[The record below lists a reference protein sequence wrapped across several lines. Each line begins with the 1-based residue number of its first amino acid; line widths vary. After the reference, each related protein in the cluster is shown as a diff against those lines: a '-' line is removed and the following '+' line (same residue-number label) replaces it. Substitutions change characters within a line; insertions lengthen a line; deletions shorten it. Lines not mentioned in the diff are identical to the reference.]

1 MKIGKHLFVLGTNL
15 LNMERKYKLNLK
27 TLKYERQERVIE
39 DFIVKKVLPK
49 FAFTAVLGISLG
61 IAATYY
67 IGSPAEREGFMEA
80 KVLNEKYNNI
90 NTQLR
95 KALVEL
101 TDIQAHDDGYRSV
114 FQVDPLTESQ
124 KAAGFGGTDR
134 YSNLK
139 NYANSEIMVSTAY
152 NIDKMIST
160 MKIQTQ
166 SFETVTKLVKNKEKM
181 LACIPSIQPIAIKD
195 LIRHGSPFG
204 YRFHPILH
212 IYRMHAGVDLT
223 AKEGTPIYATG
234 QGKVIAAGGQNGY
247 GNVVK
252 IDHGFGY
259 TTVYAHM
266 SKIAI
271 KNGQKVNRGD
281 IIGYVGCTGLS
292 TSPHC
297 HYEVRINNKP
307 VDPMNFYKSDMTEEE
322 YQIFLAAS
330 QDLAFGDND

>member
-1 MKIGKHLFVLGTNL
+1 MGTNIF
-15 LNMERKYKLNLK
+15 NMKEKYKLNLK
-27 TLKYERQERVIE
+27 TLKFERQEGVIE
-39 DFIVKKVLPK
+39 DFIVKKILPR
-49 FAFTAVLGISLG
+49 FAFSAVLGISLG

-67 IGSPAEREGFMEA
+67 IGSPVEQEGLQET
-80 KVLNEKYNNI
+80 KRLTEDYNSLNNK
-90 NTQLR
+90 LR
-95 KALVEL
+95 NALVEL
-101 TDIQAHDDGYRSV
+101 NNIQTHDEGYRGV
-114 FQVDPLTESQ
+114 FQVDALTESQ

-134 YSNLK
+134 YANLK
-139 NYANSEIMVSTAY
+139 NHENSEIMVSTAF
-152 NIDKMIST
+152 NVDKMIST
-160 MKIQTQ
+160 MKIQLQ
-166 SFETVTKLVKNKEKM
+166 SFDMITKLVKNKEKM
-181 LACIPSIQPIAIKD
+181 LACIPSIQPIAVKD
-195 LIRHGSPFG
+195 LVRYGSPFG

-234 QGKVIAAGGQNGY
+234 QGKVIAAGEQNGY
-247 GNVVK
+247 GKVVK

-266 SKIAI
+266 SKIAA

-281 IIGYVGCTGLS
+281 VIGYVGCTGLS

-307 VDPMNFYKSDMTEEE
+307 VEPMNFYKVDMTENE
-322 YQIFLAAS
+322 YQTFLEAS